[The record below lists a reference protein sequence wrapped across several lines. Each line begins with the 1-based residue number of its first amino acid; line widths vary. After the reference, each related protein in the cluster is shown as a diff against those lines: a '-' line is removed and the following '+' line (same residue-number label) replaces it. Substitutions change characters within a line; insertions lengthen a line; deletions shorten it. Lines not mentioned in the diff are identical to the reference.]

1 MSRIQILLLALFA
14 ALLVAAPAQAASPVA
29 LGAGSA
35 PWLVVDP
42 AGTGHMVFRSTPDD
56 GIVYCRLPRGKRAC
70 DVRVALPIGKHAE
83 TYKLLRRGDG
93 VLIALQTDADED
105 GAPLSRQ
112 GGRLWAS
119 YSSDNGATFS
129 PPAVLASGIDES
141 FAGILSPDGQS
152 VLLLQLQGN
161 QALLRRAPF
170 AGPDPR
176 VLDIDDTGQ
185 TPSAAKLATFPD
197 GRMLLI
203 HSSLEDTTGWR
214 VFNGGDP
221 LDVNAWP
228 THGVLNGVRG
238 AQLVTGPRGVFLLH
252 RNGSNGQKLQDLPP
266 ASIRSFDTKRLRW
279 RAARSAL
286 ADQQIFAQSDL
297 SEDASG
303 RLHIVAS
310 NADYGGLGCVMY
322 ARTSTKSSSWFGRTT
337 ILYFTRSKSR
347 MPSAATAVAAPDG
360 RGFAAWTDAS
370 GRAWATPLKQAKGR
384 YHPIRKGPNRPTCG
398 R

>member
-1 MSRIQILLLALFA
+1 
-14 ALLVAAPAQAASPVA
+14 
-29 LGAGSA
+29 
-35 PWLVVDP
+35 
-42 AGTGHMVFRSTPDD
+42 
-56 GIVYCRLPRGKRAC
+56 
-70 DVRVALPIGKHAE
+70 
-83 TYKLLRRGDG
+83 
-93 VLIALQTDADED
+93 
-105 GAPLSRQ
+105 
-112 GGRLWAS
+112 
-119 YSSDNGATFS
+119 
-129 PPAVLASGIDES
+129 
-141 FAGILSPDGQS
+141 
-152 VLLLQLQGN
+152 
-161 QALLRRAPF
+161 
-170 AGPDPR
+170 
-176 VLDIDDTGQ
+176 
-185 TPSAAKLATFPD
+185 
-197 GRMLLI
+197 MLLI

-252 RNGSNGQKLQDLPP
+252 RNGSNGQKLLDLPP

-279 RAARSAL
+279 RAARGAL
-286 ADQQIFAQSDL
+286 ADDQVFAQSDL

-347 MPSAATAVAAPDG
+347 MPSGATAVAAPDG
-360 RGFAAWTDAS
+360 RGFATWTDTS
-370 GRAWATPLKQAKGR
+370 GRAWAMPLKQAKGK

-398 R
+398 ALGTNVNCSGEGGGESEPRPSPASPVNRALSACPRGAPRRDTDSHGPRRQKARSHARRSPREGGCEGGASRLSGLTGQT